1 MGQRLLQRRLAQIS
15 ARVRE
20 LSEELR
26 IVEDQLSHL
35 VDEADEKSLRALVAE
50 TPTAQFEYRE
60 VKRHTDVMQR
70 RRDDLVVEI
79 SESSQ
84 RIDELLDRIKES
96 QS

>member
-50 TPTAQFEYRE
+50 TQAAQFEYRE

-79 SESSQ
+79 SESSR